1 MTLIQMRYFY
11 EVCRW
16 QNITKAAE
24 HLHVSQPTISM
35 AMQTLEAE
43 TGLNIFQREG
53 RKIIITPEG
62 SKLLGKVKHILTQ
75 VDQLEEEISDMAH
88 NRNHIRLAMPLQL
101 GTQFLPKILGEFRQQ
116 NPEIR
121 LDIIESGGISALHMV
136 EEEKLDMAFTNYE
149 TGFSQ
154 KLNYEKL
161 FACECCLV
169 TSREHPLAGKKSI
182 TMADIINEPLV
193 LLDSSF
199 FVYRMVHEWFAQEN
213 SKPQVVHYSPY
224 LHTIKNLVRTGIGC
238 TFLTR
243 QAVLPRDDLAV
254 MPMEQPFYINSGIV
268 TKKGRQVYDDERRL
282 IKYLKE
288 ITRNLNVK

>member
-1 MTLIQMRYFY
+1 MRYFY

-16 QNITKAAE
+16 QNITKAAD

-169 TSREHPLAGKKSI
+169 TSREHPLVGKTSI

-199 FVYRMVHEWFAQEN
+199 FVYRMVHELFAQEN
-213 SKPQVVHYSPY
+213 CKPQVVHYSPY

-254 MPMEQPFYINSGIV
+254 MPMVQPFYINSGIV

-288 ITRNLNVK
+288 ITRNLKVK

>member
-11 EVCRW
+11 EVCKW

-24 HLHVSQPTISM
+24 QLHVSQPTISV

-43 TGLNIFQREG
+43 TGLNIFHREG
-53 RKIIITPEG
+53 RKIIITQEG
-62 SKLLGKVKHILTQ
+62 SKLLGKVKHILDQ
-75 VDQLEEEISDMAH
+75 IDQLEDEIMDMAH

-116 NPEIR
+116 HPEIR

-136 EEEKLDMAFTNYE
+136 EEEKLDIAFTNYE

-161 FACECCLV
+161 FACECCLI
-169 TSREHPLAGKKSI
+169 TSKNHPLAAKNII
-182 TMADIINEPLV
+182 TFADIITEPMV

-199 FVYRMVHEWFAQEN
+199 FVYHMVHDMFAREN
-213 SKPQVVHYSPY
+213 RKPQVVHYSPY

-243 QAVLPRDDLAV
+243 QAVLKQDDLAV
-254 MPMEQPFYINSGIV
+254 ITMENPFYINSGIV
-268 TKKGRQVYDDERRL
+268 TKKGRQVYDDERLL

-288 ITRNLNVK
+288 ITRNLNA

>member
-169 TSREHPLAGKKSI
+169 TSREHPLAGKTSI

-199 FVYRMVHEWFAQEN
+199 FVYRMVHELFAQEN
-213 SKPQVVHYSPY
+213 CKPQVVHYSPY

-254 MPMEQPFYINSGIV
+254 IPMEQPFYINSGIV

>member
-1 MTLIQMRYFY
+1 MRYFY

-35 AMQTLEAE
+35 SMQTLEAE

-169 TSREHPLAGKKSI
+169 TSREHPLAGKTSI

-199 FVYRMVHEWFAQEN
+199 FVYRMVHELFAQEKC
-213 SKPQVVHYSPY
+213 KPQVVHYSPY

-254 MPMEQPFYINSGIV
+254 IPMEQPFYINSGIV

>member
-169 TSREHPLAGKKSI
+169 TSREHPLAGKTSI

-199 FVYRMVHEWFAQEN
+199 FVYRMVHELFAQEN
-213 SKPQVVHYSPY
+213 CKPQVVHYSPY

>member
-16 QNITKAAE
+16 QNITKAAD

-169 TSREHPLAGKKSI
+169 TSREHPLVGKTSI

-199 FVYRMVHEWFAQEN
+199 FVYRMVHELFAKEN
-213 SKPQVVHYSPY
+213 CKPQVVHYSPY

-288 ITRNLNVK
+288 ITRNLKVK